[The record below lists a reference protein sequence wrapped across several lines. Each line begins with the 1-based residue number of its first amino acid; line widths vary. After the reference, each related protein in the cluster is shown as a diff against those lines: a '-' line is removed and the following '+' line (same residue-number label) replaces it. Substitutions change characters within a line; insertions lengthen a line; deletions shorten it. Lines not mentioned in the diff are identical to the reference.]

1 MKMRA
6 GQIMLAAI
14 LFAGAAVLTTA
25 KPLKTEKND
34 YSILEGTWVDLKT
47 NEFTGVIAHFK
58 PKGEYAEYIFYDK
71 DEKLVQGEQPKTL
84 VWTGHGTYSV
94 SYDVLVIRMTS
105 TSDNLPPFNKSF
117 HFVRFGKCE
126 MELLNTAGGERTVWK
141 KVE

>member
-1 MKMRA
+1 MKKRA
-6 GQIMLAAI
+6 GRIMLSAI
-14 LFAGAAVLTTA
+14 LLAGASALTTA
-25 KPLKTEKND
+25 TPSKAEKTD
-34 YSILEGTWVDLKT
+34 YSVLPGTWVDLKT

-71 DEKLVQGEQPKTL
+71 DEKLVPGEKPKTL
-84 VWTGHGTYSV
+84 VWTGQGTYSV
-94 SYDVLVIRMTS
+94 SYDVLVIKMTA

-117 HFVRFGKCE
+117 HFVRLGKNE